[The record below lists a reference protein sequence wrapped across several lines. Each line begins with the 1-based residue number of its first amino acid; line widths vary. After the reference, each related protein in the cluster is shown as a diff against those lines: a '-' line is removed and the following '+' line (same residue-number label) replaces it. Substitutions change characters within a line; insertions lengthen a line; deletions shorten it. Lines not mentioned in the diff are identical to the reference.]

1 MAGYQFKSKTLQAI
15 QANKAKQDGV
25 AASEIAK
32 MRIEIERLKR
42 KVEELTGER
51 GDNPAVREKSFGGLF
66 TSALRSSA
74 SWFGL

>member
-25 AASEIAK
+25 TASEIAK
-32 MRIEIERLKR
+32 MRIEIDRLKR

-51 GDNPAVREKSFGGLF
+51 GDNPAIRAKSLSDAVTKAFGGFL
-66 TSALRSSA
+66 S
-74 SWFGL
+74 GGV

>member
-25 AASEIAK
+25 TASEIAK

-51 GDNPAVREKSFGGLF
+51 GDNPAIRAKSLGGAVTRVFGGILG
-66 TSALRSSA
+66 S
-74 SWFGL
+74 

>member
-51 GDNPAVREKSFGGLF
+51 GDNPAIRAKSLSGAVTRAFGGI
-66 TSALRSSA
+66 
-74 SWFGL
+74 FGGGV